1 MLESNASKNWVERER
16 EFTDGRKRM
25 CFKVVL
31 QIWFICLTD
40 IRNSQL

>member
-1 MLESNASKNWVERER
+1 MLESNASKKLGRER
-16 EFTDGRKRM
+16 EFIDGRKRL